1 MKAVEFESV
10 KGGKYGNFYK
20 IFIKLKIGFH
30 GENRLGECRGNV
42 EKKVSRKIMDN
53 ALVTSVLCGSNDK
66 AWNLH
71 GEFIPSHP
79 YHWVCYY
86 HGT

>member
-66 AWNLH
+66 A
-71 GEFIPSHP
+71 
-79 YHWVCYY
+79 
-86 HGT
+86 

>member
-10 KGGKYGNFYK
+10 KGGKYGSFYK

-42 EKKVSRKIMDN
+42 EKK
-53 ALVTSVLCGSNDK
+53 
-66 AWNLH
+66 
-71 GEFIPSHP
+71 
-79 YHWVCYY
+79 
-86 HGT
+86 